1 MLNKILEDIAEQLR
15 QSGQYRIINKYYKP
29 EGYNTDS
36 STDKKLIGVFL
47 DTETT
52 GLSCVTDRIIEL
64 GMVKFEYTEDGRI
77 FRLLDE
83 FNRYQDPGMPIPEA
97 ITKLTGITD
106 DMVKGHQINV
116 EEVDSYLKDVDI
128 IIAHN
133 AQFDRAFFEI
143 IFLTITPKPWGCSM
157 YDIDWKNE
165 GISSHKLEY
174 IAYKYNFFFEGHR
187 AITDCLAG
195 VHILSQESLISKQP
209 VLKQLLESALAI
221 RFRLWATNAPYE
233 SKDLLKT
240 RGYRWSMNQND
251 KQRAWFIE
259 LKEDQIEEEINYLR
273 SEIYGTSIN
282 IPIEVFDAYSRFSN
296 HYENLQNGTKYQ
308 DKIEMVKM
316 LCLK

>member
-1 MLNKILEDIAEQLR
+1 MQKKILEEIADQLR
-15 QSGQYRIINKYYKP
+15 QSGEYRIINKYYKP

-143 IFLTITPKPWGCSM
+143 IFPTITPKPWGCSM

-195 VHILSQESLISKQP
+195 IHILSQESLISKQP

-221 RFRLWATNAPYE
+221 RFRLWAINAPYDA
-233 SKDLLKT
+233 KDLLKT
-240 RGYRWSMNQND
+240 RGYRWNMSQNA
-251 KQRAWFIE
+251 KYRAWSIE
-259 LKEDQIEEEINYLR
+259 VKEGQIEEEINYLR
-273 SEIYGTSIN
+273 SEIYGSSIN

-296 HYENLQNGTKYQ
+296 HYGNLQNGAKYQ

>member
-143 IFLTITPKPWGCSM
+143 TFANITPKPWGCSM

-233 SKDLLKT
+233 SKDLLKM

-251 KQRAWFIE
+251 KQRAWSIE

-273 SEIYGTSIN
+273 SEIYNGAIN
-282 IPIEVFDAYSRFSN
+282 IPIEVFDAYNRFSN
-296 HYENLQNGTKYQ
+296 NYENLQNTGKYQ
-308 DKIEMVKM
+308 DKIEKIKI

>member
-143 IFLTITPKPWGCSM
+143 IFPTITPKPWGCSM

-195 VHILSQESLISKQP
+195 IHILSQESLISKQP

-221 RFRLWATNAPYE
+221 RFRLWATNAPYD
-233 SKDLLKT
+233 SKDLLKM

-251 KQRAWFIE
+251 KQRAWSIE

-273 SEIYGTSIN
+273 SEIYGGSIN

-296 HYENLQNGTKYQ
+296 HYWNLQNMVKYQ

>member
-1 MLNKILEDIAEQLR
+1 MI
-15 QSGQYRIINKYYKP
+15 
-29 EGYNTDS
+29 
-36 STDKKLIGVFL
+36 
-47 DTETT
+47 
-52 GLSCVTDRIIEL
+52 
-64 GMVKFEYTEDGRI
+64 KFEYTEDGRI

-116 EEVDSYLKDVDI
+116 EEVDSYLNDADI
-128 IIAHN
+128 IITHN

-143 IFLTITPKPWGCSM
+143 TFPTITPKPWGCSM

-195 VHILSQESLISKQP
+195 VHILAQDLIISQQP

-273 SEIYGTSIN
+273 SEIYKSSIN

-296 HYENLQNGTKYQ
+296 HNGNLQNGAKYQ

>member
-143 IFLTITPKPWGCSM
+143 IFPTITPKPWGCSM

-233 SKDLLKT
+233 SKDLLKM
-240 RGYRWSMNQND
+240 RGYRWSM
-251 KQRAWFIE
+251 
-259 LKEDQIEEEINYLR
+259 
-273 SEIYGTSIN
+273 T
-282 IPIEVFDAYSRFSN
+282 
-296 HYENLQNGTKYQ
+296 
-308 DKIEMVKM
+308 
-316 LCLK
+316 

>member
-1 MLNKILEDIAEQLR
+1 MVNKILEDIADQLR
-15 QSGQYRIINKYYKP
+15 QSGEYRIINKYHKP
-29 EGYNTDS
+29 EYYYTDS

-52 GLSCVTDRIIEL
+52 GLSCVADRIIEL

-83 FNRYQDPGMPIPEA
+83 FNRYKDPGMPIPEA

-116 EEVDSYLKDVDI
+116 EEVDSYLNDVDI
-128 IIAHN
+128 IITHN
-133 AQFDRAFFEI
+133 AQFDRAFFEVAFPNI
-143 IFLTITPKPWGCSM
+143 APKPWGCSM

-209 VLKQLLESALAI
+209 VLKQLLDSALAI

-233 SKDLLKT
+233 SKDLLKM

-259 LKEDQIEEEINYLR
+259 LKEDQIEEEIDYLR
-273 SEIYGTSIN
+273 SEIYNSSIN

-296 HYENLQNGTKYQ
+296 HYGNSQNTAKYQ
-308 DKIEMVKM
+308 GKIEMVKM

>member
-233 SKDLLKT
+233 SKDLLKM

-251 KQRAWFIE
+251 KQRAWSIE

-273 SEIYGTSIN
+273 SEIYGSSIN

-296 HYENLQNGTKYQ
+296 HYGNLENGAKYQ

>member
-174 IAYKYNFFFEGHR
+174 IAYKYNFFFERHR

-233 SKDLLKT
+233 SKDLLKM

-251 KQRAWFIE
+251 KQRAWSIE

-273 SEIYGTSIN
+273 SEIYGSSIN

-296 HYENLQNGTKYQ
+296 HYGNLENGAKYQ

>member
-64 GMVKFEYTEDGRI
+64 GMIKFEYTEDGRI

-233 SKDLLKT
+233 SKDLLKM

-251 KQRAWFIE
+251 KQRAWSIE

-273 SEIYGTSIN
+273 SEIYGSSIN

-296 HYENLQNGTKYQ
+296 HYGNLENGAKYQ